1 MKRIFQIT
9 VLFMM
14 ALFSFVHADRLG
26 NEVGTYDMFYPL
38 ARTTVVG
45 TYGSKVVDCNGFRSG
60 VFLWSTAKS
69 SAGSACSAYVVV
81 QESNEAVPGGGLN
94 NMTAST
100 ADSIGIRN
108 VADST
113 NIRVAFTVTQDS
125 SRTISSV
132 TLKMR
137 KVGAP
142 TATNGVI
149 LTIQTDNSGDPSG
162 TAVHADAID
171 TVLISAISST
181 WTWVTFTF
189 DRPVDLTAST
199 VYHYVLSGNYTIS
212 TTAYA
217 QVYLETV
224 GSGGDITSQGP
235 AAAWTASTT
244 SDIVG
249 KILRYNFSN
258 IAATY
263 MDTATHLVSA
273 FDTKDIDLRGKKRYI
288 RAKTTIVGTS
298 GSFVSS
304 GSATLGE
311 AINKPVEE

>member
-9 VLFMM
+9 GLFLI
-14 ALFSFVHADRLG
+14 ALFSIGNSDRLG
-26 NEVGTYDMFYPL
+26 NEVGTYELFYPL
-38 ARTTVVG
+38 ARTQTVG
-45 TYGSKVVDCNGFRSG
+45 TYGSKVIDRNGFRSG
-60 VFLWSTAKS
+60 VVLWQSTKS
-69 SAGSACSAYVVV
+69 SAGTACSAYVVV

-100 ADSIGIRN
+100 ADSLGIRN

-113 NIRVAFTVTQDS
+113 NIQVAFTVTQDS
-125 SRTISSV
+125 TRTISSV

-171 TVLISAISST
+171 TVLISSIGST
-181 WTWVTFTF
+181 WQWVTFTF

-212 TTAYA
+212 TTAHV

-249 KILRYNFSN
+249 KVLRYNFSN

-263 MDTATHLVSA
+263 MDTATHVISA

-288 RAKTTIVGTS
+288 RAKATVVGTS

-304 GSATLGE
+304 GAVTLGE
-311 AINKPVEE
+311 AINKPVED

>member
-1 MKRIFQIT
+1 MKKILSIS
-9 VLFMM
+9 VLILI
-14 ALFSFVHADRLG
+14 ALFSFVYSDRLG
-26 NEVGTYDMFYPL
+26 NEVGTYELFYPL
-38 ARTTVVG
+38 ARTQTVG
-45 TYGSKVVDCNGFRSG
+45 TYGSKVIDCNGFRSG
-60 VFLWSTAKS
+60 VMLWQSAKS
-69 SAGSACSAYVVV
+69 SAGSACSAYVVI
-81 QESNEAVPGGGLN
+81 QNSDGAVPGGGLN

-113 NIRVAFTVTQDS
+113 NIQVAFTVTQDS

-149 LTIQTDNSGDPSG
+149 LTIHTDNSGDPSG
-162 TAVHADAID
+162 TAVHADAVD
-171 TVLISAISST
+171 TVLISSIGST
-181 WTWVTFTF
+181 WQWVTFTF

-212 TTAYA
+212 TTAYV

-224 GSGGDITSQGP
+224 SSGGDITSQGP

-258 IAATY
+258 ITGTA
-263 MDTATHLVSA
+263 MDTATHVVGV
-273 FDTKDIDLRGKKRYI
+273 FDTKDIDLRSKKRYI
-288 RAKTTIVGTS
+288 RAKATIVGTS
-298 GSFVSS
+298 GSFISS
-304 GSATLGE
+304 GAATLGE
-311 AINKPVEE
+311 AYIKPVED